1 MAVNA
6 ASSSYVNN
14 ASSNKGF
21 SGLASGVD
29 TESMVEQ
36 LLSGTQSKIDKQEG
50 IKQQLEW
57 KQEIYRDII
66 SQINS
71 FQNKFFS
78 YSSSSNLM
86 SEAFFNAMSAISS
99 SSAFKATATT
109 SASTG
114 SSSMEVRRLAT
125 KASITSGSTVS
136 GTLSGKLDK
145 AALQKLI
152 DGQLGTKE
160 DYTVK
165 FKVGDKDVSVDLRD
179 VFVSEDG
186 KSFTNHTAADR
197 DRLIQEKL
205 TEAFKDTGV
214 KATVTGGTV
223 KLVTEG
229 DGRQTITVSGDS
241 GKLGLQRLGLTAN
254 ATSVNKTSD
263 KTSTLTGKV
272 DGTPKM
278 EFTVTLD
285 DLKKTVSIDLR
296 DLMDKNGALLGSD
309 KIKDV
314 LQKGLDMAHGEGQ
327 VNIKGFDVATGT
339 FDLEAGPGRKVDIGG
354 SDAAMAALG
363 MKNGQ
368 SNRITLGSKLGDLNL
383 GTKLQGGTF
392 RFTINGQEFHF
403 TEDTAIIDAMDIINR
418 SDAGVRMVYRA
429 QDDKFVLEAKESGA
443 GKQIEISQEE
453 GNFINALFGSGVKTG
468 SRMRSKALEA
478 YEIPFST
485 DVSFDSTK
493 LLATPGDTTL
503 KDLGLTL
510 KDKDGKD
517 IPEETKLSD
526 LSTASGGIY
535 SFDAEKTTITRKVDN
550 KLTLADLGLT
560 LKDKDGKAIAGTTTL
575 AELSKVSDG
584 LYSFA
589 DGKIMRQVDGE
600 TTLDDLGIQLGGIPG
615 TTTLNDLTTA
625 TSGKLVY
632 EDGRIVLTQNYGTTD
647 AVTAESLE
655 KLFGTDDFNNLGVD
669 SGTAFQKVDGQN
681 AEVMVDGTLTERSSN
696 NFTINGINYDL
707 NDITGEY
714 SDVTKDYSVA
724 VTFDGTTYKDANGKE
739 YTDVIEVDDGG
750 TKKYLAFS
758 GNYKD
763 ADGKTVNKDDLVD
776 VGGVMKKF
784 TGTAAKVTV
793 TQNTDQIMDGIKEF
807 IDEYNKLVKTLNDL
821 VDEDT
826 TYREYPPLT
835 AAQKKEMSERE
846 IELWEEK
853 SKGGLLHRDST
864 VQTFLQQMRTA
875 LYQKPA
881 GAGYALYELG
891 IETGTWEQ
899 KGQLTFGTDGE
910 AKLRQLLEN
919 DPTGVMKLFTD
930 KEEGLGAKLNEILNQ
945 TAKIS
950 SSSPG
955 TLVQIAGV
963 KGMGTDKNNSMYEQ
977 MKAID
982 DKIAALKRTY
992 EAEKTRYWK
1001 QFNTMEQLISN
1012 MNTQSAYLAQMM
1024 GG

>member
-50 IKQQLEW
+50 LKQQLQW

-71 FQNKFFS
+71 FQTKFFS
-78 YSSSSNLM
+78 FSSSSNLM
-86 SEAFFNAMSAISS
+86 SDAFFNAMSAISS

-125 KASITSGSTVS
+125 KASITSGSTI
-136 GTLSGKLDK
+136 SGKLDGK
-145 AALQKLI
+145 LDSAALQKLI

-165 FKVGDKDVSVDLRD
+165 FKVGDKSVSVDLRD
-179 VFVSEDG
+179 VFVNDSTG
-186 KSFTNHTAADR
+186 TFTNYTAADR

-205 TEAFKDTGV
+205 TDAFKDTGV
-214 KATVTGGTV
+214 KASVSGGTI
-223 KLVTEG
+223 KLVSEG
-229 DGRQTITVSGDS
+229 DNRQTITVSGDS
-241 GKLGLQRLGLTAN
+241 GKLGLQKLGLTAN
-254 ATSVNKTSD
+254 ATSVNKTAN

-272 DGTPKM
+272 DGTPRM

-296 DLMDKNGALLGSD
+296 DLMNADGSLKSDADIQKAL
-309 KIKDV
+309 
-314 LQKGLDMAHGEGQ
+314 QAGLDMAHGKGQ
-327 VNIKGFDVATGT
+327 VTARFGADGFELEVGT
-339 FDLEAGPGRKVDIGG
+339 GRKVDIGG
-354 SDAAMAALG
+354 SDAAMAVLG
-363 MKNGQ
+363 MKNGD
-368 SNRITLGSKLGDLNL
+368 SNRITLGSRLGDLNL
-383 GTKLQGGTF
+383 GTKLQGGSF

-403 TEDTAIIDAMDIINR
+403 TEDTAIIDVMDVINR
-418 SDAGVRMVYRA
+418 SDAGVRMIYRA
-429 QDDKFVLEAKESGA
+429 QDDKFVMEAKESGA
-443 GKQIEISQEE
+443 GKQIVMSQEE
-453 GNFINALFGSGVKTG
+453 GNLINALFGSGIPSG
-468 SRMRSKALEA
+468 GRMRSKALEP

-485 DVSFDSTK
+485 DVAFDSSK
-493 LLATPGDTTL
+493 LNATTPGDTTL

-526 LSTASGGIY
+526 LSKASGGIY
-535 SFDAEKTTITRKVDN
+535 SFDADNKTITRKVDG
-550 KLTLADLGLT
+550 KLTLADIGLT
-560 LKDKDGKAIAGTTTL
+560 LNDKDGNPIAGTTTL
-575 AELSKVSDG
+575 ADLAKTSDG
-584 LYSFA
+584 LYTFTG
-589 DGKIMRQVDGE
+589 GKIMRQVDGN
-600 TTLDDLGIQLGGIPG
+600 TTLGDLGLRFKGLDGS
-615 TTTLNDLTTA
+615 TKLSDLSTLTTEFD
-625 TSGKLVY
+625 Y
-632 EDGRIVLTQNYGTTD
+632 EDGHIILKETFEPKGDRAKEAML
-647 AVTAESLE
+647 
-655 KLFGTDDFNNLGVD
+655 KLFGTDGKIEV
-669 SGTAFQKVDGQN
+669 GTDGGGDAFQKVDGQN
-681 AEVMVDGTLTERSSN
+681 AIVVVDGAQTERSSN

-707 NDITGEY
+707 NDITGTY
-714 SDVTKDYSVA
+714 SDVTL
-724 VTFDGTTYKDANGKE
+724 N
-739 YTDVIEVDDGG
+739 
-750 TKKYLAFS
+750 
-758 GNYKD
+758 D
-763 ADGKTVNKDDLVD
+763 ADGKYYDADGNVVEAKDLVD

-784 TGTAAKVTV
+784 SGTVAKVTV
-793 TQNTDQIMDGIKEF
+793 SQNTDQIMDGIKEF

-821 VDEDT
+821 IDEDT
-826 TYREYPPLT
+826 TYREYAPLT

-853 SKGGLLHRDST
+853 SKGGLLYRDSNIE
-864 VQTFLQQMRTA
+864 TFLQQMRTA

-930 KEEGLGAKLNEILNQ
+930 KTEGLGTKLNDILNQ
-945 TAKIS
+945 TAKVS

-963 KGMGTDKNNSMYEQ
+963 KGMGTDKNNTMYDQ

-1012 MNTQSAYLAQMM
+1012 MNTQSSYLAQMM

>member
-50 IKQQLEW
+50 LKQQLQW

-71 FQNKFFS
+71 FQTKFFS
-78 YSSSSNLM
+78 FSSSSNLM
-86 SEAFFNAMSAISS
+86 SDAFFNAMSAISS

-125 KASITSGSTVS
+125 KASITSGSTI
-136 GTLSGKLDK
+136 SGKLDGK
-145 AALQKLI
+145 LDSAALQKLI

-165 FKVGDKDVSVDLRD
+165 FKVGDKSVSVDLRD
-179 VFVSEDG
+179 VFVNDSTG
-186 KSFTNHTAADR
+186 TFTNYTAADR

-205 TEAFKDTGV
+205 TDAFKDTGV
-214 KATVTGGTV
+214 KASVSGGTI
-223 KLVTEG
+223 KLVSEG
-229 DGRQTITVSGDS
+229 DNRQTITVSGDS
-241 GKLGLQRLGLTAN
+241 GKLGLQKLGLTAN
-254 ATSVNKTSD
+254 ATSVNKTAN

-296 DLMDKNGALLGSD
+296 DLMNADGSLKSDADIQKAL
-309 KIKDV
+309 
-314 LQKGLDMAHGEGQ
+314 QAGLDMAHGKGQ
-327 VNIKGFDVATGT
+327 VTARFGADGFELEVGT
-339 FDLEAGPGRKVDIGG
+339 GRKVDIGG
-354 SDAAMAALG
+354 SDAAMAVLG
-363 MKNGQ
+363 MKNGD

-383 GTKLQGGTF
+383 GTKLQGGSF

-403 TEDTAIIDAMDIINR
+403 TEDTAIIDVMDVINR
-418 SDAGVRMVYRA
+418 SDAGVRMIYRA
-429 QDDKFVLEAKESGA
+429 QDDKFVMEAKESGA
-443 GKQIEISQEE
+443 GKQIVMSQEE
-453 GNFINALFGSGVKTG
+453 GNLINALFGSGIPSG
-468 SRMRSKALEA
+468 GRMRSKALEP

-485 DVSFDSTK
+485 DVAFDSSK
-493 LLATPGDTTL
+493 LNATTPGDTTL

-526 LSTASGGIY
+526 LSKASGGIY
-535 SFDAEKTTITRKVDN
+535 SFDADNKTITRKVDG
-550 KLTLADLGLT
+550 KLTLADIGLT
-560 LKDKDGKAIAGTTTL
+560 LNDKDGNPIAGTTTL
-575 AELSKVSDG
+575 ADLAKTSDG
-584 LYSFA
+584 LYTFTG
-589 DGKIMRQVDGE
+589 GKIMRQVDGN
-600 TTLDDLGIQLGGIPG
+600 TTLGDLGLRFKGLDGS
-615 TTTLNDLTTA
+615 TKLSDLSTLTTEFD
-625 TSGKLVY
+625 Y
-632 EDGRIVLTQNYGTTD
+632 EDGHIILKETFEPKGDRAKEAML
-647 AVTAESLE
+647 
-655 KLFGTDDFNNLGVD
+655 KLFGTDGKIEV
-669 SGTAFQKVDGQN
+669 GTDGGGDAFQQVDGQN
-681 AEVMVDGTLTERSSN
+681 AIVVVDGAQTERSSN

-707 NDITGEY
+707 NDITGTY
-714 SDVTKDYSVA
+714 SDVTL
-724 VTFDGTTYKDANGKE
+724 N
-739 YTDVIEVDDGG
+739 
-750 TKKYLAFS
+750 
-758 GNYKD
+758 D
-763 ADGKTVNKDDLVD
+763 ADGKYYDADGNVVEAKDLVD

-784 TGTAAKVTV
+784 TGTVAKVTV
-793 TQNTDQIMDGIKEF
+793 SQNTDQIMDGIKEF

-821 VDEDT
+821 IDEDT

-835 AAQKKEMSERE
+835 SAQKKEMSERE

-853 SKGGLLHRDST
+853 SKGGLLYRDSNIE
-864 VQTFLQQMRTA
+864 TFLQQMRTA

-930 KEEGLGAKLNEILNQ
+930 KTEGLGTKLNDILNQ
-945 TAKIS
+945 TAKVS

-963 KGMGTDKNNSMYEQ
+963 KGMGTDKNNTMYDQ

-1012 MNTQSAYLAQMM
+1012 MNTQSSYLAQMM

>member
-50 IKQQLEW
+50 LKQQLQW

-71 FQNKFFS
+71 FQTKFFS
-78 YSSSSNLM
+78 FSSSSNLM
-86 SEAFFNAMSAISS
+86 SDALQQQGGHPLKQM
-99 SSAFKATATT
+99 
-109 SASTG
+109 
-114 SSSMEVRRLAT
+114 
-125 KASITSGSTVS
+125 
-136 GTLSGKLDK
+136 GKLDS

-165 FKVGDKDVSVDLRD
+165 FKVGDKSVSVDLRD
-179 VFVSEDG
+179 VFVNDSTG
-186 KSFTNHTAADR
+186 TFTNYTAADR

-205 TEAFKDTGV
+205 TDAFKDTGV
-214 KATVTGGTV
+214 KASVSGGTI
-223 KLVTEG
+223 KLVSEG
-229 DGRQTITVSGDS
+229 DNRQTITVSGDS
-241 GKLGLQRLGLTAN
+241 GKLGLQKLGLTAN
-254 ATSVNKTSD
+254 ATSVNKTAN

-272 DGTPKM
+272 DGTPRM

-296 DLMDKNGALLGSD
+296 DLMNTDGSLKSDTDIQKAL
-309 KIKDV
+309 
-314 LQKGLDMAHGEGQ
+314 QAGLDMAHGKDQ
-327 VNIKGFDVATGT
+327 VKAEFNTTTGFELVVKN
-339 FDLEAGPGRKVDIGG
+339 GRKVDIGG
-354 SDAAMAALG
+354 GDAAMAVLG
-363 MKNGQ
+363 MKNGD

-383 GTKLQGGTF
+383 GTKLQGGSF

-403 TEDTAIIDAMDIINR
+403 TEDTAIIDVMDVINR
-418 SDAGVRMVYRA
+418 SDAGVRMIYRA

-443 GKQIEISQEE
+443 GKQIVMSQEE
-453 GNFINALFGSGVKTG
+453 GNLINALFGSGIPSGKQ
-468 SRMRSKALEA
+468 MRSKALEP

-485 DVSFDSTK
+485 DVAFDSSK
-493 LLATPGDTTL
+493 LNATTPGDTTL

-526 LSTASGGIY
+526 LSKASGGIY
-535 SFDAEKTTITRKVDN
+535 SFDADNKTITRKVDG
-550 KLTLADLGLT
+550 KLTLADIGLT
-560 LKDKDGKAIAGTTTL
+560 LNDKDGNPIAGTTTL
-575 AELSKVSDG
+575 ADLAKTSDG
-584 LYSFA
+584 LYTFTG
-589 DGKIMRQVDGE
+589 GKIMRQVDGN
-600 TTLDDLGIQLGGIPG
+600 TTLGDLGLRFKGLDGS
-615 TTTLNDLTTA
+615 TKLSDLSTLTTEFD
-625 TSGKLVY
+625 Y
-632 EDGRIVLTQNYGTTD
+632 EDGHIILKETFEPKGDRAKEAML
-647 AVTAESLE
+647 
-655 KLFGTDDFNNLGVD
+655 KLFGTDGKIEV
-669 SGTAFQKVDGQN
+669 GTDGGGDAFQQVDGQN
-681 AEVMVDGTLTERSSN
+681 AIVVVDGAQTERSSN

-707 NDITGEY
+707 NDITGTY
-714 SDVTKDYSVA
+714 SDVTL
-724 VTFDGTTYKDANGKE
+724 N
-739 YTDVIEVDDGG
+739 
-750 TKKYLAFS
+750 
-758 GNYKD
+758 D
-763 ADGKTVNKDDLVD
+763 ADGKYYDADGNVVEAKDLVD

-784 TGTAAKVTV
+784 TGTVAKVTV
-793 TQNTDQIMDGIKEF
+793 SQNTDQIMDGIKEF

-821 VDEDT
+821 IDEDT

-853 SKGGLLHRDST
+853 SKGGLLYRDSNIE
-864 VQTFLQQMRTA
+864 TFLQQMRTA

-930 KEEGLGAKLNEILNQ
+930 KTEGLGTKLNDILNQ
-945 TAKIS
+945 TAKVS

-963 KGMGTDKNNSMYEQ
+963 KGMGTDKNNTMYDQ

-1012 MNTQSAYLAQMM
+1012 MNTQSSYLAQMM